1 MNHIPCH
8 TVAGSVSMKE
18 TGMKTIKQDK
28 QKAQCDYKSSSLL
41 RRVIAWNL
49 QKVIFE

>member
-28 QKAQCDYKSSSLL
+28 QKAQCVACFVGNSLNIVVFSSSTK
-41 RRVIAWNL
+41 RSV
-49 QKVIFE
+49 

>member
-18 TGMKTIKQDK
+18 TDMKTIKQDK